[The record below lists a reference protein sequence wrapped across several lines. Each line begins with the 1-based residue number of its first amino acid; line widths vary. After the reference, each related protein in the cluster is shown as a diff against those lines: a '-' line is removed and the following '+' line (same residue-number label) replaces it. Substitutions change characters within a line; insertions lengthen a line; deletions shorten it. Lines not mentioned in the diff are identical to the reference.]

1 MINALELI
9 GVNKMT
15 LDIKNR
21 LSSIEG
27 KTGAVIRNKEVLE
40 LLGVSRM
47 TLHRWIAA
55 GTFPQPL
62 KANGRTFGFNYNSV
76 IEWMNCLE
84 GKNNAQ

>member
-1 MINALELI
+1 MS
-9 GVNKMT
+9 
-15 LDIKNR
+15 LDKTNR

-27 KTGAVIRNKEVLE
+27 KSGAVIRLQEVIV

-47 TLHRWIAA
+47 TLHRWVKA
-55 GTFPQPL
+55 GRFPQPL

-84 GKNNAQ
+84 GKSNAQ